1 MRKKKNKGAFW
12 RQLNAITPNSVRMS
26 LRMQSLSPHTM
37 IQLKNM
43 KEQKEGKSKKES
55 VDLFV
60 LLGGLKVVFQDYNRV

>member
-1 MRKKKNKGAFW
+1 
-12 RQLNAITPNSVRMS
+12 
-26 LRMQSLSPHTM
+26 M